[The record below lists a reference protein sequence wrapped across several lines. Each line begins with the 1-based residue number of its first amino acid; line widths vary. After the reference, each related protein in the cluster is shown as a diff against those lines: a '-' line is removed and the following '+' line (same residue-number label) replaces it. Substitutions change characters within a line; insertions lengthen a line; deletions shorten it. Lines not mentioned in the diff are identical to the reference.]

1 MGRWLEVNDN
11 GTAIPTPQL
20 AGSISVANEEP
31 CAEAVESRKQQ
42 RWEQMSLGFLSA
54 GRTIWNTAEEA
65 ALFWSKKPKDKNLP
79 DHSPQARIPTSL
91 PNCSALPLGRRLDLV
106 CVPVEEN
113 TCCRNIHTHT
123 NKHTNSAYMLYDTK
137 LILLL
142 PHRCIVDAKCVIGG
156 VYLFIFWVC
165 VCLHSCPLCAHK
177 WSKEILL
184 FKEPLHM
191 EKWFFSVSMWSNK
204 DNVES
209 QERKENHSSD

>member
-65 ALFWSKKPKDKNLP
+65 APFWSKKPKDKNLP

-123 NKHTNSAYMLYDTK
+123 NKHKFSLYALWYKIDFITATSMYRWCK
-137 LILLL
+137 M
-142 PHRCIVDAKCVIGG
+142 CNWWC
-156 VYLFIFWVC
+156 LFIYFLGVC
-165 VCLHSCPLCAHK
+165 VFTFLSFMCS
-177 WSKEILL
+177 
-184 FKEPLHM
+184 
-191 EKWFFSVSMWSNK
+191 
-204 DNVES
+204 
-209 QERKENHSSD
+209 